1 MASVKEIK
9 DLVQETI
16 DKGATTVEEV
26 HQAIARMPIDVLE
39 RIAPGLPLTK
49 TVGDVQ
55 KKTIGTMY
63 EMIHVVN
70 KTAGDI
76 AEDLLAM
83 ARKAKKEATVAAHQ
97 AASASTGA
105 AH

>member
-1 MASVKEIK
+1 MASMKEIK

-49 TVGDVQ
+49 TAGDVQ

-76 AEDLLAM
+76 ADDLLAM
-83 ARKAKKEATVAAHQ
+83 ARKAKKEATVPAH
-97 AASASTGA
+97 
-105 AH
+105 

>member
-1 MASVKEIK
+1 
-9 DLVQETI
+9 VQETI